1 MILVDSFPAFSKTIN
16 ATVHTNLITRCRAF
30 QKLISSQNIKKI
42 TLISQGYFFKEYS
55 NIYVFEETLSI
66 LD

>member
-1 MILVDSFPAFSKTIN
+1 M
-16 ATVHTNLITRCRAF
+16 RAF